1 MDTTALLQKIYD
13 CYREKRLGDAMA
25 LLADDFQFKTNIT
38 EDPIDPLRPRSR
50 AELTLLAHKF
60 FEEFDIVTFTPAAVD
75 VTDGAATARLEATFR
90 HKKSGRTID
99 TTFHHDW
106 RFADGKVSE
115 LRQTQDDDR
124 WTAFQKSLADSS

>member
-13 CYREKRLGDAMA
+13 CYREKRLAEAVA
-25 LLADDFQFKTNIT
+25 LLADDFQFKTNMT
-38 EDPIDPLRPRSR
+38 EDPVEPLRPRSR

-60 FEEFDIVTFTPAAVD
+60 FEEFDIVTLTPAELD

-106 RFADGKVSE
+106 RFSDGKVSE
-115 LRQTQDDDR
+115 LHQRHDDDH
-124 WTAFQKSLADSS
+124 WLAFQKSLAEGP